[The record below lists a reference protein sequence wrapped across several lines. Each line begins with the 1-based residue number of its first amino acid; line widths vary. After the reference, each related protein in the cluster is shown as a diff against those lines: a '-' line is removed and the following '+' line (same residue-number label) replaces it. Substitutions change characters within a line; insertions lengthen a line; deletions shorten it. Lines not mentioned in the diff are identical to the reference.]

1 MEDLVTKASKKKYA
15 LEIPPDLKTHLEL
28 GESGLDPVL
37 FVLGKIQ
44 DCELIPSLHL
54 GLSL

>member
-1 MEDLVTKASKKKYA
+1 MTKASEKKYA
-15 LEIPPDLKTHLEL
+15 LKIPPGLKTHLEL

-54 GLSL
+54 SFSL

>member
-1 MEDLVTKASKKKYA
+1 MTKASEKKYA
-15 LEIPPDLKTHLEL
+15 LKIPPGLKTHLEL